1 MHDLAVSIDGSI
13 AKVENSLQRLCR
25 GITRG
30 TSKIRECTAKLISE
44 HIEKIRI
51 QLVNKLHALVRY
63 LLKLY
68 INSRCIHYFKT
79 IMSIA
84 KPLLDY
90 AKSLK
95 PQKGFTQSF
104 SAFKRLMQYHR
115 RYYWF
120 IMAIVIL
127 ALIRSILFAVEPL
140 YTTFIINNV
149 IGENKTNLLWSYLLV
164 IILAGIG
171 YAISNFILIFVHG
184 VMSQYIVRDI
194 RTEYYR
200 SLQSK
205 SFSFYDSVGVGDL
218 TSRATVDL
226 QLVDQF
232 LRTWLGTILNAAF
245 TTIIIIVIIYPISP
259 IMTLISMATMPLIFY
274 FTTRLWLDTMPL
286 FRNMQLIIGR
296 LSSYI
301 QQNIVGMKTVR
312 IFRREKDLVEGFKQV
327 EQIYVNTAITAGK
340 IQSIYMP
347 LGPAI
352 LTLGIALVYVYAG
365 YSISIPG
372 STLTIGAIILFARYM
387 LRLAF
392 PIRDLSQTLGTW
404 ITAYAGLERILQM
417 EDAPRTV
424 EDLPDAKDIKIE
436 KGKLELENVTF
447 GYAKDRPVLNNV
459 TFTVQPGE
467 KIAVL
472 GATGSGKSSLIYLIP
487 RFYDVQAG
495 SIRIDG
501 TDIRQF
507 KLASLRQQIGV
518 VLQDVFL
525 FSGTIK
531 ENIAFGKPD
540 ASIDEIVQAAKAAKI
555 HDFIEPL
562 PRGYDT
568 LVGERGVTLSGGQ
581 KQRITIARALVTNPR
596 ILIMDD
602 SLSFVDAKTE
612 QEIQSA
618 IEEATRTRT
627 TLIIAQR
634 FSTIK
639 TADKILVLENG
650 SIAEFG
656 THDELIAK
664 NGVYKKVYETQFVQK
679 ASPILEETGD
689 A

>member
-1 MHDLAVSIDGSI
+1 
-13 AKVENSLQRLCR
+13 
-25 GITRG
+25 
-30 TSKIRECTAKLISE
+30 
-44 HIEKIRI
+44 
-51 QLVNKLHALVRY
+51 
-63 LLKLY
+63 
-68 INSRCIHYFKT
+68 
-79 IMSIA
+79 MSIA

-104 SAFKRLMQYHR
+104 SAFKRLMKYHR

-120 IMAIVIL
+120 IVAIVIL
-127 ALIRSILFAVEPL
+127 ALIRSILFTIEPL

-184 VMSQYIVRDI
+184 VLSQYIVRDI

-232 LRTWLGTILNAAF
+232 LRTWLGTFLNAVF

-286 FRNMQLIIGR
+286 FRNMQLIMGR

-312 IFRREKDLVEGFKQV
+312 IFSREKDLVEGFKQV

-340 IQSIYMP
+340 IQSIYTP

-352 LTLGIALVYVYAG
+352 LTLGIAFVYVYAG

-372 STLTIGAIILFARYM
+372 SVLTVGSIILFARYM
-387 LRLAF
+387 LRLTF

-404 ITAYAGLERILQM
+404 ITAYAGLERILQI
-417 EDAPRTV
+417 EDVPRTV
-424 EDLPDAKDIKIE
+424 EDLPDAREVKIE

-447 GYAKDRPVLNNV
+447 GYAIDRPVLNRV

-467 KIAVL
+467 KIAIL

-501 TDIRQF
+501 TDVRQF
-507 KLASLRQQIGV
+507 KLASLRRQIGV

-540 ASIDEIVQAAKAAKI
+540 ASSDEIVQAAKAARI
-555 HDFIEPL
+555 HDFIESL
-562 PRGYDT
+562 PRGYNT
-568 LVGERGVTLSGGQ
+568 FVGERGVTLSGGQ
-581 KQRITIARALVTNPR
+581 KQRVTIARALLTNPR

-618 IEEATRTRT
+618 MEEAMKTRT

-639 TADKILVLENG
+639 TAGKILVLENG
-650 SIAEFG
+650 SVAEFG

-679 ASPILEETGD
+679 ASPILEECDT
-689 A
+689 

>member
-1 MHDLAVSIDGSI
+1 VPFKNKELP
-13 AKVENSLQRLCR
+13 EN
-25 GITRG
+25 
-30 TSKIRECTAKLISE
+30 
-44 HIEKIRI
+44 
-51 QLVNKLHALVRY
+51 V
-63 LLKLY
+63 Y
-68 INSRCIHYFKT
+68 INSNRFHYSKI

-90 AKSLK
+90 AKALK
-95 PQKGFTQSF
+95 SQKSFTQSI
-104 SAFKRLMQYHR
+104 SAFKRLLKYHR
-115 RYYWF
+115 RYRWF
-120 IMAIVIL
+120 IVAIVIL
-127 ALIRSILFAVEPL
+127 ALVRSILFALEPL
-140 YTTFIINNV
+140 YTTYIINNV
-149 IGENKTNLLWSYLLV
+149 IGVTPPNTSLLPGYLLV

-171 YAISNFILIFVHG
+171 YAISNFVLIFTHG

-200 SLQSK
+200 SLQGK
-205 SFSFYDSVGVGDL
+205 SFSFYDSAGVGDL

-226 QLVDQF
+226 QLVDAF
-232 LRTWLGTILNAAF
+232 LRTWLGTLLNAIFYA
-245 TTIIIIVIIYPISP
+245 IIIIVIIYPYSP

-274 FTTRLWLDTMPL
+274 FTTRLWVETMPL
-286 FRNMQLIIGR
+286 FRNMQLILGR

-301 QQNIVGMKTVR
+301 QQNIIGMKTIR
-312 IFRREKDLVEGFKQV
+312 IFRREKDVVDGFK
-327 EQIYVNTAITAGK
+327 EAENIYVDTAINAGR

-372 STLTIGAIILFARYM
+372 SALTVGDIILFARYM
-387 LRLAF
+387 MRLTF
-392 PIRDLSQTLGTW
+392 PIRDLSTTLGTW
-404 ITAYAGLERILQM
+404 IAAYAGLERVFQVT
-417 EDAPRTV
+417 DAPRNV
-424 EDLPDAKDIKIE
+424 EDSTDARDIKVE

-447 GYAKDRPVLNNV
+447 GYVKDRPVLNNV
-459 TFTVQPGE
+459 TFTVEPGE

-487 RFYDVQAG
+487 RFYDIQAG
-495 SIRIDG
+495 IIRIDG
-501 TDIRQF
+501 TDIRRF
-507 KLASLRQQIGV
+507 KLDSLRRQIGV

-525 FSGTIK
+525 FSGTIG

-540 ASIDEIVQAAKAAKI
+540 ASADEIVQAAKAARI
-555 HDFIEPL
+555 HDFIESL
-562 PRGYDT
+562 PSGYDT
-568 LVGERGVTLSGGQ
+568 PVGERGITLSGGQ

-618 IEEATRTRT
+618 LEEAAKTRT

-639 TADKILVLENG
+639 TAKKILVLENG
-650 SIAEFG
+650 SVAEFG
-656 THDELIAK
+656 THDELMAK
-664 NGVYKKVYETQFVQK
+664 NGVYKRVYETQFVQK
-679 ASPILEETGD
+679 ASPILEETGG